1 MSLWNGRWITRRRSW
16 NDQLDASD
24 LYFRKTVFLEHVP
37 EKAEFCAAAVDSFE
51 CFINGTMVYK
61 GISNG
66 EPVVFGDKGQLTQ
79 GENILAFHVTNR
91 NPLHDVYVCSAEE
104 LPPDRFISLLME
116 GTIVQGTNVE
126 VVKSDSTW
134 IVNDSLD

>member
-1 MSLWNGRWITRRRSW
+1 
-16 NDQLDASD
+16 
-24 LYFRKTVFLEHVP
+24 
-37 EKAEFCAAAVDSFE
+37 
-51 CFINGTMVYK
+51 MVYK

-66 EPVVFGDKGQLTQ
+66 EPVVFGDKSQLTQ

-134 IVNDSLD
+134 IVNDSLIKGWEQPDSDGRFTAAGFDVRKVLNFNYTGL

>member
-66 EPVVFGDKGQLTQ
+66 EPVVFGDKSQLTQ
-79 GENILAFHVTNR
+79 GRIFWH
-91 NPLHDVYVCSAEE
+91 S
-104 LPPDRFISLLME
+104 M
-116 GTIVQGTNVE
+116 
-126 VVKSDSTW
+126 
-134 IVNDSLD
+134 